1 MTPEIIAKHLT
12 PAKRRALLWLPT
24 EGGRERMK
32 GDPSSGTLYGLR
44 SVMKGDPTKQVVM
57 FAILVQS
64 KIGVTKDKGQIWPN
78 TLWTLTPLGQ
88 KVRAFC

>member
-32 GDPSSGTLYGLR
+32 SDPSKAESPRDCCKKGGLLCGI
-44 SVMKGDPTKQVVM
+44 M
-57 FAILVQS
+57 
-64 KIGVTKDKGQIWPN
+64 
-78 TLWTLTPLGQ
+78 
-88 KVRAFC
+88 